1 MSNVVGR
8 PKGSGKYPVRKH
20 IYISEEMNKKWNP
33 KKIRDFLS
41 NGHSKK
47 VSSDRNSNKD
57 ELLLKIISN
66 LKESIGSYKIE
77 ELRQLDIRTREVKK
91 FR

>member
-1 MSNVVGR
+1 MAKVVGR
-8 PKGSGKYPVRKH
+8 PKGSGKFPIRKH
-20 IYISEEMNKKWNP
+20 IYISEEMNEKWDP
-33 KKIRDFLS
+33 KKIREFLS
-41 NGHSKK
+41 NDHGKK
-47 VSSDRNSNKD
+47 VHSDRNSNKD

-77 ELRQLDIRTREVKK
+77 ELRQLDIRTREIQK

>member
-20 IYISEEMNKKWNP
+20 IYISEEMNKKWDP

-47 VSSDRNSNKD
+47 VSSDRNSNKE
-57 ELLLKIISN
+57 ELGKKIALNIIETTE
-66 LKESIGSYKIE
+66 KYKIE

>member
-1 MSNVVGR
+1 MSNVGR
-8 PKGSGKYPVRKH
+8 PKGKKFTITKTIKLTLEQS
-20 IYISEEMNKKWNP
+20 KKWNP
-33 KKIRDFLS
+33 TKIRDFLS

-77 ELRQLDIRTREVKK
+77 ELRQLDIRTREVKQ